1 MMSLPGLS
9 VNLSSPLL
17 ITFTPSIPSETG
29 PFGAKMDDEGDV
41 KGMRRVRTDLRQWKR
56 IERTWM

>member
-17 ITFTPSIPSETG
+17 ITFTPSIPSET
-29 PFGAKMDDEGDV
+29 D
-41 KGMRRVRTDLRQWKR
+41 RR
-56 IERTWM
+56 